1 MNAPVEA
8 AKLGSGGA
16 DPQARASD
24 PGASAWVTANAG
36 SGKTHVLVQRVLR
49 LLLEGT
55 PPSRILCLTF
65 TKNAAANMAGRI
77 FKTLANW
84 TSIDDEALAGEIAK
98 SGAKR
103 PDAARLALARRL
115 FARTIES
122 PGGLKIET
130 IHGFCGR
137 LLRMFPFEANVAAGF
152 RVVEEREAKQLL
164 NAAQESAL
172 AELARD
178 PVAAARL
185 RALATETGRQ
195 GLDALLGQAL
205 QLRAAIQE
213 AILHWGDAAAYG
225 EALRVRLGL
234 APREDSAAV
243 EESILSG
250 LGDRHAKLR
259 IAAQLGEGSVT
270 DQERAAAL
278 RAAAAATDRAAAVA
292 EYFKIFFTREGK
304 PRGGEA
310 GKLVTNGV
318 AKKYPSLDGL
328 LRREQNRLIG
338 LCEKLKAARTAERS
352 LGLVL
357 VAERVLAAYARL
369 KAERGLLDFD
379 DLIERANAL
388 LERTDAAWVL
398 FKLDSGI
405 DHILVDEAQD
415 TSREQWRILKKIAED
430 FTAGKSA
437 RETPRTFFAVG
448 DDKQSIFS
456 FQGAAP
462 DMFAEMRRLLQK
474 RHDDANLP
482 FAPVSLT
489 LSYRSAKIVLDSID
503 DVFLVERTW
512 RGLTADNEA
521 PPPHVAFRGYLPGLV
536 EVWPPIGGEKEPL
549 ESDWRLPLDAP
560 ANQDP
565 PVLLARRIAKLI
577 ADWLKPGSTARVH
590 DPQTKAPRPIRP
602 GDILILVR
610 ARGAFFEAMIRALK
624 EAQVRTL
631 GADRLLLSDHIAVMD
646 LMAAGKAAL
655 NADDD
660 LSLAAALKS
669 PLFGFS
675 DDDLIALAPERKA
688 SLADA
693 LVESLDDRHRAAAR
707 RLALW
712 RERARALSPYDFYA
726 RLLGEEGGK
735 RAMLGRLGPEAG
747 DAIEEFLSLAL
758 AFERRQPPSLIA
770 FLAEVAAADVS
781 IKRDMEESGDAVRVM
796 TVHAAKGLEAPVV
809 FLPDT
814 CSPAAREEGGLFALP
829 AQQDADPPFVV
840 WSPRKAEDPEAV
852 AAARDKKREEA
863 RGEHR
868 RLLYVAMTRAAERL
882 IIAGY
887 HGVKGPAEDCWRDL
901 ILAGL
906 ANALTEA
913 PAPWSA
919 AETILRRGAG
929 ASEPAAAPA
938 AAARSEAEAPPV
950 WLSAP
955 APPGPA
961 PLALTAAAGRAPFAA
976 AEGAAANRLEAGR
989 LSHALLQYLPDVAP
1003 ARRGEAGR
1011 RYLAS
1016 RSVGLGEEEREAILG
1031 RVLAL
1036 LGDASL
1042 AALFGPASRAEVTI
1056 AAEFPRKDAP
1066 PAPFVGRIDR
1076 LAILPDHVA
1085 IADFKS
1091 GAPRPGAAPPA
1102 DYIAQLALYRAA
1114 LLPLYPERPVRAF
1127 LVWLDSA
1134 ELIEIDPEALDAAFA
1149 ARLTGA

>member
-8 AKLGSGGA
+8 RPGVGGA

-24 PGASAWVTANAG
+24 PRLSAWVTANAG

-65 TKNAAANMAGRI
+65 TKSAAANMAGRI

-84 TSIDDEALAGEIAK
+84 TSVDDEALAGEIEK

-152 RVVEEREAKQLL
+152 RVVEEREAKHLL

-172 AELARD
+172 ADLARD

-195 GLDALLGQAL
+195 GLDALVGQAL
-205 QLRAAIQE
+205 EMRAAIQE
-213 AILHWGDAAAYG
+213 AVLHWGGVAGYG
-225 EALRVRLGL
+225 EALRARLGL
-234 APREDSAAV
+234 APGEDSAAL
-243 EESILSG
+243 EEAILGG
-250 LGDRHAKLR
+250 LGDRDAKLR
-259 IAAQLGEGSVT
+259 IAGQLGEGSAN
-270 DQERAAAL
+270 DQQRAEAL
-278 RAAAAATDRAAAVA
+278 RAAALAPDRAAAVDA
-292 EYFKIFFTREGK
+292 YFKIFFTREGK

-318 AKKYPSLDGL
+318 AKKYPPLDGL

-338 LCEKLKAARTAERS
+338 LCAKLKAARTAERS
-352 LGLVL
+352 LGLIL
-357 VAERVLAAYARL
+357 VAERILAAYARL

-415 TSREQWRILKKIAED
+415 TSREQWRILGKIAED
-430 FTAGKSA
+430 FTAGKGA
-437 RETPRTFFAVG
+437 RETRRTFFAVG

-474 RHDDANLP
+474 RHVDADMP

-489 LSYRSAKIVLDSID
+489 LSYRSAKVVLDSVD
-503 DVFLVERTW
+503 AVFLVERTW

-521 PPPHVAFRGYLPGLV
+521 PPPHVAFRAYLPGVV
-536 EVWPPIGGEKEPL
+536 EVWPPVGGEKEPL
-549 ESDWRLPLDAP
+549 GSDWRLPLDAP

-565 PVLLARRIAKLI
+565 PVLLARRIAKVI

-590 DPQTKAPRPIRP
+590 DPQTKKPRPIRP

-624 EAQVRTL
+624 EAHVRTL

-646 LMAAGKAAL
+646 LLAAGKAAL

-660 LSLAAALKS
+660 LSLAAVLKS
-669 PLFGFS
+669 PLFGFN

-688 SLADA
+688 PLADA
-693 LVESLDDRHRAAAR
+693 LAESVEEKHRGAAR

-712 RERARALSPYDFYA
+712 RERAQALSPYDFYA

-758 AFERRQPPSLIA
+758 AFE
-770 FLAEVAAADVS
+770 
-781 IKRDMEESGDAVRVM
+781 
-796 TVHAAKGLEAPVV
+796 
-809 FLPDT
+809 
-814 CSPAAREEGGLFALP
+814 
-829 AQQDADPPFVV
+829 
-840 WSPRKAEDPEAV
+840 
-852 AAARDKKREEA
+852 
-863 RGEHR
+863 
-868 RLLYVAMTRAAERL
+868 
-882 IIAGY
+882 
-887 HGVKGPAEDCWRDL
+887 
-901 ILAGL
+901 
-906 ANALTEA
+906 
-913 PAPWSA
+913 
-919 AETILRRGAG
+919 
-929 ASEPAAAPA
+929 
-938 AAARSEAEAPPV
+938 
-950 WLSAP
+950 
-955 APPGPA
+955 
-961 PLALTAAAGRAPFAA
+961 
-976 AEGAAANRLEAGR
+976 
-989 LSHALLQYLPDVAP
+989 
-1003 ARRGEAGR
+1003 
-1011 RYLAS
+1011 
-1016 RSVGLGEEEREAILG
+1016 
-1031 RVLAL
+1031 
-1036 LGDASL
+1036 
-1042 AALFGPASRAEVTI
+1042 
-1056 AAEFPRKDAP
+1056 
-1066 PAPFVGRIDR
+1066 
-1076 LAILPDHVA
+1076 
-1085 IADFKS
+1085 
-1091 GAPRPGAAPPA
+1091 
-1102 DYIAQLALYRAA
+1102 
-1114 LLPLYPERPVRAF
+1114 
-1127 LVWLDSA
+1127 
-1134 ELIEIDPEALDAAFA
+1134 
-1149 ARLTGA
+1149 